1 MKRLTLCML
10 VLLGVVGCASDGGS
24 REDIEEM
31 PSEGEVGNLSLSL
44 TGMDSQGR
52 VYRLR
57 NAEFV
62 VSSGPYWGDWPGMP
76 YPYDGGTPVSTVVS
90 TETDPDADTI
100 RLRLVPGSYTVQL
113 QGSWFIERL
122 TASGVERVQRVVLL
136 SEPYQYAYVYHNS
149 AFRVAFRFG
158 IDGDL
163 IDFRHGDLE
172 IDSEFELPGDSDYDA
187 GWPMY
192 DAGSPL

>member
-10 VLLGVVGCASDGGS
+10 VLLGVVGCASDGGPH
-24 REDIEEM
+24 EDTETK
-31 PSEGEVGNLSLSL
+31 PSESEIGNLSLSL
-44 TGMDSQGR
+44 TGTDSQGR

-62 VSSGPYWGDWPGMP
+62 VSSGPYWGEWPGVS
-76 YPYDGGTPVSTVVS
+76 YDGGTPFSTVVS
-90 TETDPDADTI
+90 TESDPDADTI
-100 RLRLVPGSYTVQL
+100 RLRLVPGEYTVRL
-113 QGSWFIERL
+113 QGTWYVERL
-122 TASGVERVQRVVLL
+122 TPDGAERVQRVVLL

-163 IDFRHGDLE
+163 IDFRHGDLQIE
-172 IDSEFELPGDSDYDA
+172 PEFELPGDSDYDA
-187 GWPMY
+187 GWPVY
-192 DAGSPL
+192 DGGSWL